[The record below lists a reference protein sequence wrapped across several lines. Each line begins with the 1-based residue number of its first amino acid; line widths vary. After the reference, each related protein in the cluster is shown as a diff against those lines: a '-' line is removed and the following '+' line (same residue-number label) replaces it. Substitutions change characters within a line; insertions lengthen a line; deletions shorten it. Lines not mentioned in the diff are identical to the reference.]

1 MTTVRDLPMSAFL
14 AELGSKAA
22 TPGGG
27 GAAAVL
33 GAVGAALSGMV
44 AHLTIGKKKYAA
56 VEADMQQL
64 LARADALRAR
74 LAEAVDADA
83 LAFDTLMRAYGMPK
97 QAEEDVAARE
107 AAIQDA
113 LGSAIAAPLDCAR
126 LCREAIDLAVEAS
139 AKGNKSVVSD
149 GGVAVLAA
157 HAGLRS
163 SALNVLVNAKLL
175 TDRTRAQA
183 SIAALDRLMDGAAT
197 LTEKTYEDVRQ
208 QLV

>member
-1 MTTVRDLPMSAFL
+1 MAMRDLPLSQFL
-14 AELGSKAA
+14 ADLGSKAA

-44 AHLTIGKKKYAA
+44 ANLTVGKKKYAA
-56 VEADMQQL
+56 VEADMRTL
-64 LARADALRAR
+64 LARAEALREK
-74 LAEAVDADA
+74 LAEAIDADA
-83 LAFDTLMRAYGMPK
+83 EAFDVVMRAYGLPK
-97 QAEEDVAARE
+97 QTEAEIATRD

-139 AKGNKSVVSD
+139 AKGNTSVISD

-163 SALNVLVNAKLL
+163 SALNVLVNVKLL
-175 TDRTRAQA
+175 TDRSRAA
-183 SIAALDRLMDGAAT
+183 PILAELDRLTDGAAA

-208 QLV
+208 HLV

>member
-1 MTTVRDLPMSAFL
+1 MTMRDLPLNAFL

-27 GAAAVL
+27 GAAAML

-56 VEADMQQL
+56 VEADMQSL
-64 LARADALRAR
+64 LARADSLRGK
-74 LAEAVDADA
+74 LAEAIDADA
-83 LAFDTLMRAYGMPK
+83 DAFDTLMQAYGMPK
-97 QAEEDVAARE
+97 DSEQALAVRD
-107 AAIQDA
+107 AAIQNA
-113 LGSAIAAPLDCAR
+113 LGSAIAAPLGCAR

-139 AKGNKSVVSD
+139 EKGNTSVVSD

-163 SALNVLVNAKLL
+163 SALNVLVNVKLL
-175 TDRTRAQA
+175 TDRTRAA
-183 SIAALDRLMDGAAT
+183 AIIAELDGLTDGAAA
-197 LTEKTYEDVRQ
+197 LTEKTYEGVRQ
-208 QLV
+208 QLL

>member
-1 MTTVRDLPMSAFL
+1 MTVRDLPLNAFL

-33 GAVGAALSGMV
+33 GAVGAALAGMV

-56 VEADMQQL
+56 VDADMQSL
-64 LARADALRAR
+64 LARADSLRDK
-74 LAEAVDADA
+74 LAEAIDADA
-83 LAFDTLMRAYGMPK
+83 SAFDTLMRAYGMPK
-97 QAEEDVAARE
+97 HTEQDMAARD

-113 LGSAIAAPLDCAR
+113 LASAIAAPLDCAR
-126 LCREAIDLAVEAS
+126 LCREAIYLAVEAS
-139 AKGNKSVVSD
+139 EKGNKSVVSD

-163 SALNVLVNAKLL
+163 SALNVLVNVKLL
-175 TDRTRAQA
+175 TDRNRATA
-183 SIAALDRLMDGAAT
+183 IIAELDFLMDGAAT

-208 QLV
+208 QLL

>member
-1 MTTVRDLPMSAFL
+1 MAVRDLSLDAFL
-14 AELGSKAA
+14 AELGSRAA

-56 VEADMQQL
+56 VQAEMESL
-64 LARADALRAR
+64 LARADALRDM
-74 LAEAVDADA
+74 LTEAIDADA
-83 LAFDTLMRAYGMPK
+83 DAFDSLMRAYAMPR
-97 QAEEDVAARE
+97 QSEQDAAARD
-107 AAIQDA
+107 AAVQHA
-113 LGSAIAAPLDCAR
+113 LGSAIAAPLGCAR
-126 LCREAIDLAVEAS
+126 LCREAIDLAVQAS
-139 AKGNKSVVSD
+139 EKGNSSVVSD

-163 SALNVLVNAKLL
+163 SALNVLVNVKLL
-175 TDRTRAQA
+175 ADRSRAA
-183 SIAALDRLMDGAAT
+183 GYVAELDRMLEGAAAL
-197 LTEKTYEDVRQ
+197 TETTYESVRQ

>member
-1 MTTVRDLPMSAFL
+1 MSVRDLPLNAFL

-33 GAVGAALSGMV
+33 GAVGASLSGMV

-56 VEADMQQL
+56 VEADMQSL
-64 LARADALRAR
+64 LARADALRVK
-74 LAEAVDADA
+74 LAEAIDADA
-83 LAFDTLMRAYGMPK
+83 DAFDTLMRAYGLPK
-97 QAEEDVAARE
+97 QSEQDLAARD
-107 AAIQDA
+107 AAVQDA

-139 AKGNKSVVSD
+139 EKGNASVISD

-157 HAGLRS
+157 HAGWRS
-163 SALNVLVNAKLL
+163 SALNVLVNVKLL
-175 TDRTRAQA
+175 ADRTRATA
-183 SIAALDRLMDGAAT
+183 TLAELDRVMTGAAT
-197 LTEKTYEDVRQ
+197 LTETTYESVRQ
-208 QLV
+208 QLM

>member
-1 MTTVRDLPMSAFL
+1 MTMRDQPLGTFL

-27 GAAAVL
+27 GAAAML

-56 VEADMQQL
+56 VQDEMQSL
-64 LARADALRAR
+64 LARADGLREKLIA
-74 LAEAVDADA
+74 AIDADA
-83 LAFDTLMRAYGMPK
+83 DAFDTLMRAYGLPK
-97 QAEEDVAARE
+97 LSEADVATRD
-107 AAIQDA
+107 AAIQEA

-126 LCREAIDLAVEAS
+126 LCREAIDLAIEAS
-139 AKGNKSVVSD
+139 EKGNISVVSD

-163 SALNVLVNAKLL
+163 SALNVLVNVKLL
-175 TDRTRAQA
+175 TDRSRAETIVA
-183 SIAALDRLMDGAAT
+183 ELDKLMNGAAA
-197 LTEKTYEDVRQ
+197 LTEKTYEDVRRK
-208 QLV
+208 LT

>member
-1 MTTVRDLPMSAFL
+1 MTVRDLPLTAFL

-27 GAAAVL
+27 GAAALL
-33 GAVGAALSGMV
+33 GAVGAGLSGMV

-56 VEADMQQL
+56 VEADMQSL
-64 LARADALRAR
+64 LARADGLRAK
-74 LAEAVDADA
+74 LAEAIDADA
-83 LAFDTLMRAYGMPK
+83 DAFDTLMRAYGLPK
-97 QAEEDVAARE
+97 QSGQEVATRD
-107 AAIQDA
+107 AAIQEA
-113 LGSAIAAPLDCAR
+113 LVSAIAAPLDCAR

-139 AKGNKSVVSD
+139 EKGNISVVSD

-163 SALNVLVNAKLL
+163 SALNVLVNVRLL
-175 TDRTRAQA
+175 TDRTRA
-183 SIAALDRLMDGAAT
+183 SAAVAELDRLMEGAAA

>member
-1 MTTVRDLPMSAFL
+1 MTVRDLPVNVFL

-33 GAVGAALSGMV
+33 GAVGAALAGMV

-56 VEADMQQL
+56 VQADMQSL
-64 LARADALRAR
+64 LARADGLRDR
-74 LAEAVDADA
+74 LAGAIDADA
-83 LAFDTLMRAYGMPK
+83 DAFDTLMRAYGLPK
-97 QAEEDVAARE
+97 QAEHEIAARD

-113 LGSAIAAPLDCAR
+113 LGLAIAAPFDCAR
-126 LCREAIDLAVEAS
+126 LCREAINLAVEAS
-139 AKGNKSVVSD
+139 EKGNTSVVSD

-163 SALNVLVNAKLL
+163 SALNVLVNVKLL
-175 TDRTRAQA
+175 TDRTRA
-183 SIAALDRLMDGAAT
+183 AAIVAELDRLMDGAAA
-197 LTEKTYEDVRQ
+197 LTEKTYEGVRQ
-208 QLV
+208 QLT

>member
-1 MTTVRDLPMSAFL
+1 MTVRDLPLTAFL

-27 GAAAVL
+27 GAAALL
-33 GAVGAALSGMV
+33 GAVGAGLSGMV

-56 VEADMQQL
+56 VEADMQSL
-64 LARADALRAR
+64 LARADGLRAK
-74 LAEAVDADA
+74 LAEAIDADA
-83 LAFDTLMRAYGMPK
+83 DAFDTLMRAYGMAK
-97 QAEEDVAARE
+97 QSGEEAAARD

-113 LGSAIAAPLDCAR
+113 LVSAIAAPLDCAR

-139 AKGNKSVVSD
+139 AKGNTSVVSD

-163 SALNVLVNAKLL
+163 SALNVLVNVRLL
-175 TDRTRAQA
+175 TDRTRA
-183 SIAALDRLMDGAAT
+183 SAAVAELDRLMDGAAA
-197 LTEKTYEDVRQ
+197 LTEKTYEEVRRR
-208 QLV
+208 LV

>member
-1 MTTVRDLPMSAFL
+1 MTVRDLPLSAFL

-27 GAAAVL
+27 GAAALL
-33 GAVGAALSGMV
+33 GAVGAGLSGMV
-44 AHLTIGKKKYAA
+44 AHLTVGKKKYAA
-56 VEADMQQL
+56 VEADMQSL
-64 LARADALRAR
+64 LARADTLRAK
-74 LAEAVDADA
+74 LAEAIDADA
-83 LAFDTLMRAYGMPK
+83 DAFDTLMRAYGMPK
-97 QAEEDVAARE
+97 QSEQDVAARD

-139 AKGNKSVVSD
+139 AKGNTSVVSD

-163 SALNVLVNAKLL
+163 SALNVMVNAKLL
-175 TDRTRAQA
+175 TDRTRA
-183 SIAALDRLMDGAAT
+183 AATMAELDRLLDGAAS
-197 LTEKTYEDVRQ
+197 LTEKTYEEVRQ
-208 QLV
+208 HLM

>member
-1 MTTVRDLPMSAFL
+1 MSVRDLPLDEFL

-33 GAVGAALSGMV
+33 GAVGASLSGMV

-56 VEADMQQL
+56 VEADMQSL
-64 LARADALRAR
+64 LGRADTLRGK
-74 LAEAVDADA
+74 LAEAVDVDA
-83 LAFDTLMRAYGMPK
+83 VAFDTLMRAYGLPK
-97 QAEEDVAARE
+97 QSDQDVAARD
-107 AAIQDA
+107 AAIQEA
-113 LGSAIAAPLDCAR
+113 LHAAMAAPLDCAR
-126 LCREAIDLAVEAS
+126 LCRAAIDLAVEAS
-139 AKGNKSVVSD
+139 EKGNKSVISD

-163 SALNVLVNAKLL
+163 SALNVLVNAKL
-175 TDRTRAQA
+175 
-183 SIAALDRLMDGAAT
+183 IADKAAAAAALAELDRLVEGAAA
-197 LTEKTYEDVRQ
+197 LTEKTYEGVRQ

>member
-1 MTTVRDLPMSAFL
+1 MAVRDQPLTAFL

-56 VEADMQQL
+56 VDADMQSL
-64 LARADALRAR
+64 LARADTLRDK

-83 LAFDTLMRAYGMPK
+83 VAFDTLMRAYGMPK
-97 QAEEDVAARE
+97 VSEQDVAVRD
-107 AAIQDA
+107 AAIQAA
-113 LGSAIAAPLDCAR
+113 LRSAIAAPLDCAR
-126 LCREAIDLAVEAS
+126 LCRAANGQAVEACE
-139 AKGNKSVVSD
+139 KGNKSRISD

-175 TDRTRAQA
+175 ADRGE
-183 SIAALDRLMDGAAT
+183 AAVAVAELDGLVDGAAA
-197 LTEKTYEDVRQ
+197 LTEKTYEDVRR

>member
-1 MTTVRDLPMSAFL
+1 MTVRNLPLNVFL

-33 GAVGAALSGMV
+33 GATGAALAGMV

-56 VEADMQQL
+56 VEADMQAL
-64 LARADALRAR
+64 LARADALRDK
-74 LAEAVDADA
+74 LAGAIDADA
-83 LAFDTLMRAYGMPK
+83 DAFDTLMRAYGLPK
-97 QAEEDVAARE
+97 QSDQDIAARD

-113 LGSAIAAPLDCAR
+113 LGLAIAAPLDCAR

-139 AKGNKSVVSD
+139 EKGNASVVSD

-163 SALNVLVNAKLL
+163 SALNVLVNVKLL
-175 TDRTRAQA
+175 ADRTRA
-183 SIAALDRLMDGAAT
+183 AAIVAELDRLMDGAAA

-208 QLV
+208 KLI

>member
-1 MTTVRDLPMSAFL
+1 MTVRGLPLDAFL

-56 VEADMQQL
+56 VEADMQSL
-64 LARADALRAR
+64 LARADMLRDK
-74 LAEAVDADA
+74 LAAAIDADA
-83 LAFDTLMRAYGMPK
+83 DAFDTLMRAYGLPK
-97 QAEEDVAARE
+97 QSADEVTARD

-139 AKGNKSVVSD
+139 EKGNTSVVSD

-175 TDRTRAQA
+175 TDRTRAA
-183 SIAALDRLMDGAAT
+183 AVTAELDGLMEGAAALA
-197 LTEKTYEDVRQ
+197 EKTY
-208 QLV
+208 

>member
-1 MTTVRDLPMSAFL
+1 MSVRDLPLNDFL

-33 GAVGAALSGMV
+33 GAVGASLSGMV
-44 AHLTIGKKKYAA
+44 AHLTLGKKKYAA
-56 VEADMQQL
+56 VEADMKSL
-64 LARADALRAR
+64 LARADTLRDK

-83 LAFDTLMRAYGMPK
+83 VAFDTLMRAYGLPK
-97 QAEEDVAARE
+97 QSEPDVAARD
-107 AAIQDA
+107 AAIQEA

-139 AKGNKSVVSD
+139 EKGNTSVVSD

-175 TDRTRAQA
+175 TDRTAAA
-183 SIAALDRLMDGAAT
+183 SAVAELDRLVEGAAA
-197 LTEKTYEDVRQ
+197 LTEKTYEGVRQ

>member
-1 MTTVRDLPMSAFL
+1 MAVSDLTLDQFL

-44 AHLTIGKKKYAA
+44 AHLTIGKKKYAE
-56 VEADMQQL
+56 VEADMRAL
-64 LARADALRAR
+64 LTRADALRGK
-74 LAEAVDADA
+74 LAEAIDADA
-83 LAFDTLMRAYGMPK
+83 HAFDIVMRAYGLPK
-97 QAEEDVAARE
+97 QSEQEVAARNE
-107 AAIQDA
+107 AIQDA
-113 LGSAIAAPLDCAR
+113 LGAAIAAPMECAR

-139 AKGNKSVVSD
+139 AKGNAAVISD

-163 SALNVLVNAKLL
+163 SALNVMVNLKLL
-175 TDRTRAQA
+175 TDRARA
-183 SIAALDRLMDGAAT
+183 SRLGEELDGLLDGAGELA
-197 LTEKTYEDVRQ
+197 ERTYEDVRQ
-208 QLV
+208 RLA

>member
-1 MTTVRDLPMSAFL
+1 MTVRDLPLSVFL

-27 GAAAVL
+27 GAAALL
-33 GAVGAALSGMV
+33 GAVGAGLSGMV

-56 VEADMQQL
+56 VEADMQSL
-64 LARADALRAR
+64 LARADTLRAK
-74 LAEAVDADA
+74 LAEAIDADA
-83 LAFDTLMRAYGMPK
+83 DAFDTLMRAYGMPK
-97 QAEEDVAARE
+97 QSEQDVAARD

-139 AKGNKSVVSD
+139 AKGNTSVVSD

-163 SALNVLVNAKLL
+163 SALNVMVNAKLL
-175 TDRTRAQA
+175 TDRTRA
-183 SIAALDRLMDGAAT
+183 AATMAELDRLLDGAAS

-208 QLV
+208 HLM

>member
-1 MTTVRDLPMSAFL
+1 MTMRDQKLGAFL

-27 GAAAVL
+27 GAAAML

-56 VEADMQQL
+56 VQDEMQSL
-64 LARADALRAR
+64 LARADGLREKLVDAI
-74 LAEAVDADA
+74 DADA
-83 LAFDTLMRAYGMPK
+83 DAFDTLMRAYGLPK
-97 QAEEDVAARE
+97 VSEIDAATRD
-107 AAIQDA
+107 AAIQEA

-126 LCREAIDLAVEAS
+126 LCREAIDLAIEAS
-139 AKGNKSVVSD
+139 EKGNISVVSD

-163 SALNVLVNAKLL
+163 SALNVLVNVKLL
-175 TDRTRAQA
+175 ADRTRAA
-183 SIAALDRLMDGAAT
+183 TIVAELDRLTDGAAA
-197 LTEKTYEDVRQ
+197 LTETTYEDVRRK
-208 QLV
+208 LT

>member
-1 MTTVRDLPMSAFL
+1 MTVRDLPLNAFL
-14 AELGSKAA
+14 VELGSKAA

-33 GAVGAALSGMV
+33 GAVGAALAGMV
-44 AHLTIGKKKYAA
+44 ANLTIGKKKYAA
-56 VEADMQQL
+56 VEADMQSL
-64 LARADALRAR
+64 LARADGLRDK
-74 LAEAVDADA
+74 LAEAIDADA
-83 LAFDTLMRAYGMPK
+83 DAFDTLMRAYGMPK
-97 QAEEDVAARE
+97 LSEQDLAARD

-139 AKGNKSVVSD
+139 EKGNKSVISD

-163 SALNVLVNAKLL
+163 SALNVLVNVKLL
-175 TDRTRAQA
+175 TDRTRATA
-183 SIAALDRLMDGAAT
+183 TIAALDGVLDGAAA
-197 LTEKTYEDVRQ
+197 LTEKTYEDVRE
-208 QLV
+208 QLM

>member
-1 MTTVRDLPMSAFL
+1 MTNVRDLPLNEFL

-56 VEADMQQL
+56 VEADMQSL
-64 LARADALRAR
+64 LARADALRAK
-74 LAEAVDADA
+74 LAEAIDADA
-83 LAFDTLMRAYGMPK
+83 NAFDTLMRAYGLPK
-97 QAEEDVAARE
+97 VAEQDLVTRD

-139 AKGNKSVVSD
+139 EKGNKSVVSD

-163 SALNVLVNAKLL
+163 SALNVLVNVKLL
-175 TDRTRAQA
+175 TDRTRA
-183 SIAALDRLMDGAAT
+183 AATVADLDGLLDGAAA
-197 LTEKTYEDVRQ
+197 LTEKTYEGVRQ
-208 QLV
+208 QLM

>member
-1 MTTVRDLPMSAFL
+1 MRDLPLNAFL

-27 GAAAVL
+27 GAAAML

-56 VEADMQQL
+56 VEADMQSL
-64 LARADALRAR
+64 LARADSLRGK
-74 LAEAVDADA
+74 LAEAIDADA
-83 LAFDTLMRAYGMPK
+83 DAFDTLMQAYGMPK
-97 QAEEDVAARE
+97 DSEQALAVRD
-107 AAIQDA
+107 AAIQNA
-113 LGSAIAAPLDCAR
+113 LGSAIAAPLGCAR

-139 AKGNKSVVSD
+139 EKGNTSVVSD

-163 SALNVLVNAKLL
+163 SALNVLVNVKLL
-175 TDRTRAQA
+175 TDRTRAA
-183 SIAALDRLMDGAAT
+183 AIIAELDGLTDGAAA
-197 LTEKTYEDVRQ
+197 LTEKTYEGVRQ
-208 QLV
+208 QLL